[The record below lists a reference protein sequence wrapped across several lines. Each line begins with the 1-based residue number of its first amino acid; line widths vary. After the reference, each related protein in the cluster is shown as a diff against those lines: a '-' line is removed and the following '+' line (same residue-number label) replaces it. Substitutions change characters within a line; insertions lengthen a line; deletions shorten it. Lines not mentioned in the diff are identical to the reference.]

1 MTFTKYLLIVLIV
14 AVASVL
20 CGYFRAEAKTVQGK
34 WWYSYNPEIVGVNP
48 NTGEMKANF
57 KGTAVICSQKS
68 MTSLSNTQCYTV
80 TVKKV
85 TK

>member
-1 MTFTKYLLIVLIV
+1 MNFTRLLLIVLIL
-14 AVASVL
+14 AGAYILS
-20 CGYFRAEAKTVQGK
+20 GYFRAEAKSVPGR

-57 KGTAVICSQKS
+57 KGKAVICSQKS
-68 MTSLSNTQCYTV
+68 MTSLSDTQCYTV